1 MHVGFAGECDDLGR
15 SWGRV
20 GRDEV
25 SERPGGD
32 EALLEADAPLE
43 RIHLKGAERAAA
55 EGLTVHVL
63 LQHAE
68 GVCAKTI
75 PDLGLG
81 ADVIAE
87 DRHVADAGTGL
98 GPVFRYNIFLLGL
111 VVEKIVDRAGDEQIY
126 VEVEDGADEV
136 IKRLLEKE
144 HAPEALEPE
153 GLG

>member
-1 MHVGFAGECDDLGR
+1 MHVGFAGEGDDLGR

-43 RIHLKGAERAAA
+43 RIHLEGAERAAA
-55 EGLTVHVL
+55 EGLAVHVL

-68 GVCAKTI
+68 GVCAKTV

-98 GPVFRYNIFLLGL
+98 GPVFRYDVFGLGL
-111 VVEKIVDRAGDEQIY
+111 VVEKVVDGAGDEQIY
-126 VEVEDGADEV
+126 VEVKHRPGEIV
-136 IKRLLEKE
+136 KRFLEKE
-144 HAPEALEPE
+144 HAPEALEAE